1 MPVTKVLNS
10 IWSKIEEN
18 LNKDLIVVVDKVM
31 QWQERNLGV
40 NEQDLSVLKWHFL
53 NFTPQLRIKKRE
65 KKIRKVVPLLFDEKL
80 GSR

>member
-1 MPVTKVLNS
+1 M
-10 IWSKIEEN
+10 
-18 LNKDLIVVVDKVM
+18 IVVVDKVM

-40 NEQDLSVLKWHFL
+40 NEQDLSVSKWHFL

>member
-18 LNKDLIVVVDKVM
+18 LTKDLIVVVDKVM

-40 NEQDLSVLKWHFL
+40 NEQDLSVSNFL
-53 NFTPQLRIKKRE
+53 NFTPQLRFKKRE

>member
-1 MPVTKVLNS
+1 LPVTKVLNS

-18 LNKDLIVVVDKVM
+18 LNKDLIVVVDKVL

-40 NEQDLSVLKWHFL
+40 NEQDLSVSNFL

>member
-18 LNKDLIVVVDKVM
+18 LTKDLIVVVDKVM